1 MKRTIQILLI
11 FFTAFL
17 GLMLHS
23 EHTSAAELS
32 NTSFIDSLKFSNTKL
47 TQGQTTSVRVE
58 FSSKDDLKVKAG
70 DTITFT
76 LPPELQGMTESDG
89 FPRKISLGELG
100 EALIYKDRVVA
111 TFNEK
116 VNHLEHV
123 KGYFNFGLQATRT
136 KNPHDTSI
144 KTNLSTTAT
153 AQEITI
159 HGDAGNTG
167 QIGTLPFFWKSGDML
182 GEKGKVRWF
191 VNANMTKEEL
201 SSDIVLTD
209 KHGLGQKLDAQS
221 FRVSIEN
228 YLGSFQISGD
238 EFIAKGYGS
247 IQVLPDDSFIITI
260 KREHARLASFSFMYN
275 TIITDNTLK
284 SFTNTCNVNYHP
296 YGQGT
301 VQDQGTSDV
310 VNLFADGDANG
321 KQGIKEATEETI
333 ENNFEE
339 LEEIP
344 DIKME
349 NVGSSVTE
357 NHANQTAEKNH
368 VEVNVDPIQEEITD
382 ESELL
387 EDIPSVET
395 EKPTVSVTEDSANQT
410 AEKNHV
416 EINVDP
422 VQEEIT
428 DESELLE
435 DIPSVETEK
444 PTVSVTEDSANQTAE
459 KNHVEINVDPVQE
472 EVTDESELLEDIP
485 SIETEKPTVSVIED
499 SANQTAEKNHVEV
512 NVDPVQEEITDE
524 SELLEDIPS
533 IETEKPTVS
542 VTEDSANQTA
552 EKNHVE
558 INVDPVQ
565 KDLENKSKNIEK
577 ITSVEEEKKSRN
589 KAKAQV
595 TKTNAAISST
605 NHAEDTQNMKVSA
618 LPKTGDSNDLIS
630 VISGFF
636 LLIVSLIVFS
646 LRQNRQV

>member
-1 MKRTIQILLI
+1 
-11 FFTAFL
+11 
-17 GLMLHS
+17 
-23 EHTSAAELS
+23 
-32 NTSFIDSLKFSNTKL
+32 
-47 TQGQTTSVRVE
+47 
-58 FSSKDDLKVKAG
+58 
-70 DTITFT
+70 
-76 LPPELQGMTESDG
+76 
-89 FPRKISLGELG
+89 
-100 EALIYKDRVVA
+100 
-111 TFNEK
+111 
-116 VNHLEHV
+116 
-123 KGYFNFGLQATRT
+123 
-136 KNPHDTSI
+136 
-144 KTNLSTTAT
+144 
-153 AQEITI
+153 
-159 HGDAGNTG
+159 
-167 QIGTLPFFWKSGDML
+167 
-182 GEKGKVRWF
+182 
-191 VNANMTKEEL
+191 
-201 SSDIVLTD
+201 
-209 KHGLGQKLDAQS
+209 
-221 FRVSIEN
+221 
-228 YLGSFQISGD
+228 
-238 EFIAKGYGS
+238 
-247 IQVLPDDSFIITI
+247 
-260 KREHARLASFSFMYN
+260 MYN

-321 KQGIKEATEETI
+321 EQGIKEATEETI

-387 EDIPSVET
+387 EDIPS
-395 EKPTVSVTEDSANQT
+395 
-410 AEKNHV
+410 
-416 EINVDP
+416 
-422 VQEEIT
+422 
-428 DESELLE
+428 
-435 DIPSVETEK
+435 
-444 PTVSVTEDSANQTAE
+444 
-459 KNHVEINVDPVQE
+459 
-472 EVTDESELLEDIP
+472 
-485 SIETEKPTVSVIED
+485 
-499 SANQTAEKNHVEV
+499 
-512 NVDPVQEEITDE
+512 
-524 SELLEDIPS
+524 

-558 INVDPVQ
+558 ANVAPVQ
-565 KDLENKSKNIEK
+565 KDLENKSKNVEK

-605 NHAEDTQNMKVSA
+605 NHAEDTQNMKVNA

>member
-1 MKRTIQILLI
+1 
-11 FFTAFL
+11 
-17 GLMLHS
+17 MLHS

-32 NTSFIDSLKFSNTKL
+32 NTNFVDSLKFSNTKL

-58 FSSKDDLKVKAG
+58 FSSKDNLKVKAG

-89 FPRKISLGELG
+89 SPRKISLGELG

-321 KQGIKEATEETI
+321 EQGIKEATEETI

-368 VEVNVDPIQEEITD
+368 VEVNIDPVQEEITD

-387 EDIPSVET
+387 EDIPSIEA

-416 EINVDP
+416 EV
-422 VQEEIT
+422 
-428 DESELLE
+428 
-435 DIPSVETEK
+435 
-444 PTVSVTEDSANQTAE
+444 
-459 KNHVEINVDPVQE
+459 NVDPVQE

-485 SIETEKPTVSVIED
+485 SIE
-499 SANQTAEKNHVEV
+499 A
-512 NVDPVQEEITDE
+512 
-524 SELLEDIPS
+524 
-533 IETEKPTVS
+533 EKPTVS

-558 INVDPVQ
+558 V
-565 KDLENKSKNIEK
+565 
-577 ITSVEEEKKSRN
+577 
-589 KAKAQV
+589 
-595 TKTNAAISST
+595 
-605 NHAEDTQNMKVSA
+605 
-618 LPKTGDSNDLIS
+618 
-630 VISGFF
+630 
-636 LLIVSLIVFS
+636 
-646 LRQNRQV
+646 

>member
-1 MKRTIQILLI
+1 
-11 FFTAFL
+11 
-17 GLMLHS
+17 MLHS

-70 DTITFT
+70 DIITFT

-89 FPRKISLGELG
+89 SPRKISLGELG

-228 YLGSFQISGD
+228 YLGRFQISGD

-321 KQGIKEATEETI
+321 EQGIKEATEETI

-459 KNHVEINVDPVQE
+459 KNHVEANV
-472 EVTDESELLEDIP
+472 
-485 SIETEKPTVSVIED
+485 
-499 SANQTAEKNHVEV
+499 A
-512 NVDPVQEEITDE
+512 
-524 SELLEDIPS
+524 
-533 IETEKPTVS
+533 
-542 VTEDSANQTA
+542 
-552 EKNHVE
+552 
-558 INVDPVQ
+558 PVQ
-565 KDLENKSKNIEK
+565 KDLENKSKNVEK

-605 NHAEDTQNMKVSA
+605 NHAEDTQNMKVNA

>member
-32 NTSFIDSLKFSNTKL
+32 NTNFVDSLKFSNTKL

-58 FSSKDDLKVKAG
+58 FSSKDNLKVKAG

-89 FPRKISLGELG
+89 SPRKISLGELG

-321 KQGIKEATEETI
+321 EQGIKEATEETI

-349 NVGSSVTE
+349 NVGSSVIE

-368 VEVNVDPIQEEITD
+368 VEVNIDPVQEEITD

-387 EDIPSVET
+387 EDIPSIGA

-416 EINVDP
+416 EV
-422 VQEEIT
+422 
-428 DESELLE
+428 
-435 DIPSVETEK
+435 
-444 PTVSVTEDSANQTAE
+444 
-459 KNHVEINVDPVQE
+459 NVDPVQE

-485 SIETEKPTVSVIED
+485 SIEAEKPTVSVTED

-512 NVDPVQEEITDE
+512 NVDPVQEEIIDE

-533 IETEKPTVS
+533 IEAEKPTVS

-558 INVDPVQ
+558 VNIDPVQEEVTDESELLEDIPSIEAEKPTVSVTEDSTNQTAEKNHVEVNVDPVQ
-565 KDLENKSKNIEK
+565 EEIIDESELLEDIPSIEAEK
-577 ITSVEEEKKSRN
+577 PTVSV
-589 KAKAQV
+589 
-595 TKTNAAISST
+595 
-605 NHAEDTQNMKVSA
+605 
-618 LPKTGDSNDLIS
+618 
-630 VISGFF
+630 
-636 LLIVSLIVFS
+636 
-646 LRQNRQV
+646 

>member
-1 MKRTIQILLI
+1 
-11 FFTAFL
+11 
-17 GLMLHS
+17 
-23 EHTSAAELS
+23 
-32 NTSFIDSLKFSNTKL
+32 
-47 TQGQTTSVRVE
+47 
-58 FSSKDDLKVKAG
+58 
-70 DTITFT
+70 
-76 LPPELQGMTESDG
+76 
-89 FPRKISLGELG
+89 
-100 EALIYKDRVVA
+100 
-111 TFNEK
+111 
-116 VNHLEHV
+116 
-123 KGYFNFGLQATRT
+123 
-136 KNPHDTSI
+136 
-144 KTNLSTTAT
+144 
-153 AQEITI
+153 
-159 HGDAGNTG
+159 
-167 QIGTLPFFWKSGDML
+167 
-182 GEKGKVRWF
+182 
-191 VNANMTKEEL
+191 MTKEEL

-228 YLGSFQISGD
+228 YLESFQISGD

-321 KQGIKEATEETI
+321 EQGIKEATEETI

-368 VEVNVDPIQEEITD
+368 VEVNI
-382 ESELL
+382 
-387 EDIPSVET
+387 
-395 EKPTVSVTEDSANQT
+395 
-410 AEKNHV
+410 
-416 EINVDP
+416 DP
-422 VQEEIT
+422 VQEEI
-428 DESELLE
+428 
-435 DIPSVETEK
+435 
-444 PTVSVTEDSANQTAE
+444 
-459 KNHVEINVDPVQE
+459 
-472 EVTDESELLEDIP
+472 TDESELLEDIP
-485 SIETEKPTVSVIED
+485 SIETEKPTVSVTED